1 MFENTNCILWN
12 YILHT
17 QIRERFTTILQIMKA
32 LQEQQVNNQE
42 GFSIHM
48 ILTCMEK
55 EKNSAYRKLIK

>member
-12 YILHT
+12 YALHT
-17 QIRERFTTILQIMKA
+17 QIRERFTTVLQIMEA
-32 LQEQQVNNQE
+32 LQEQVNNSE

-55 EKNSAYRKLIK
+55 EKNSA

>member
-1 MFENTNCILWN
+1 MFENTNFVLWN

-17 QIRERFTTILQIMKA
+17 QIRERFTTVLQIMEA
-32 LQEQQVNNQE
+32 LREQVNNLE

-55 EKNSAYRKLIK
+55 EKNYA

>member
-1 MFENTNCILWN
+1 MFENTNFILWN

-17 QIRERFTTILQIMKA
+17 QIRERFTTVLQTMEA
-32 LQEQQVNNQE
+32 LREQVNNLE

-55 EKNSAYRKLIK
+55 EKKFCIKGTY